1 MVYNCLELLDVAEY
15 LCKNIGDI
23 GCTNAIC
30 RTILNRCYYAEY
42 NYLIQ
47 FAIENGLQYQAMG
60 GSSSHKNTIDSITH
74 QMREKFPNKR
84 KLISAIRRR
93 MMTAKEQRQR
103 ADYYYGGS
111 QRYDDVILV
120 PPKHFVQYV
129 KEARKVC
136 NDIDKVAIV
145 Q

>member
-1 MVYNCLELLDVAEY
+1 
-15 LCKNIGDI
+15 
-23 GCTNAIC
+23 
-30 RTILNRCYYAEY
+30 
-42 NYLIQ
+42 
-47 FAIENGLQYQAMG
+47 
-60 GSSSHKNTIDSITH
+60 
-74 QMREKFPNKR
+74 MREKFPNKR